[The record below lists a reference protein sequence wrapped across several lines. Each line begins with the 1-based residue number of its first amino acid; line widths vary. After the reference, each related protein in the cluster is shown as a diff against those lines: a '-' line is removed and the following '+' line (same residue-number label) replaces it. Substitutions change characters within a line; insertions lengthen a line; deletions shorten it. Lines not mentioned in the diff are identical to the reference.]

1 MIGYVERF
9 LHYLGSVKNASKN
22 TVQSY
27 RHDTLCFLS
36 FAQHHGVANFDQIP
50 SDLAVDYFDELRA
63 QGNPLPPS
71 RETPPHCTPFTST

>member
-36 FAQHHGVANFDQIP
+36 FAQHHGVANFDLP
-50 SDLAVDYFDELRA
+50 TWLSTTSMSCVRRE
-63 QGNPLPPS
+63 NPLPPS